1 MLGKACTSIPLRL
14 AKLQCRKAWLV
25 HLLLLGRQV
34 TLHLNASLIRYS
46 FFATFSRMFVFF
58 STAGQIVHIFLL
70 FCHMAG

>member
-1 MLGKACTSIPLRL
+1 MLGKACTNILLPQ

-34 TLHLNASLIRYS
+34 TLHLIASLIRYS
-46 FFATFSRMFVFF
+46 FFATFSRIIFFF
-58 STAGQIVHIFLL
+58 STAGEIVQIFLL

>member
-46 FFATFSRMFVFF
+46 FFAT
-58 STAGQIVHIFLL
+58 AGEIVQIFLL